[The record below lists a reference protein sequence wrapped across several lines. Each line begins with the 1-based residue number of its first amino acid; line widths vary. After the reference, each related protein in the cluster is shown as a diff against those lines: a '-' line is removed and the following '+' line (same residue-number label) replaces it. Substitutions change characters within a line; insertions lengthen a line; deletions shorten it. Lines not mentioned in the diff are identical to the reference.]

1 MSRNF
6 GYKNVKSKDGKFSPI
21 YSKELN
27 DLITTY
33 CVLLGVNKTRDSER
47 VLKEHY
53 SKELERIKQIITIDK
68 GDDDLSIE

>member
-1 MSRNF
+1 MSRNI
-6 GYKNVKSKDGKFSPI
+6 GYKNIKSKDGKFSPI

-33 CVLLGVNKTRDSER
+33 CVLMNANKTKDSEK

-53 SKELERIKQIITIDK
+53 SKELARIKQIITIDNIRS
-68 GDDDLSIE
+68 DNSE